1 MEHSVKKLI
10 ELFEEYEGNNYV
22 TSRLEYYIQN
32 LPTWI
37 NNDINNYEKRM
48 NRTNELTNE
57 YEIFCKIF
65 LSKYKYFYLP
75 SNNCFY
81 EYDDKTYKII
91 KEDNIHYQLLY
102 TITIEGKLV
111 QWKHKTKT
119 HIIKLIKERNLFTS
133 IPETYTIQAVLGFLQ
148 TTLFENKDS
157 AKYFLTVLGDNILK
171 KNNEFIYIVTQNT
184 KKILGL
190 IEDIGL
196 LTLGSSIVQNF
207 ITKHH
212 DSHNRGN
219 YRLIKTIDITVSLD
233 VIKEILNKIGVDLLC
248 VASHYSKRY
257 NNAECY
263 LTLKKKENEN
273 TELTKHA
280 LFFVNNSSQQII
292 DDFVSKCLTESSDET
307 FIISWK
313 NMHYIWKLYL
323 SHINIPNMIYSNHL
337 KEILK
342 TKFSYKADNDSFTKI
357 TSKYLPQISMFLH
370 FWEKYITID
379 NSSFNE
385 YEIDELLCLYK
396 YVNTQSV
403 SITENEMIKFINH
416 FFSPEVFILENKF
429 VINIKCSLWNK
440 CDNIQSFLDYYK
452 CSQITNKND
461 SNNENSI
468 DQGLLPIDDLYNSYQ
483 SFCNASMY
491 VNNTSNMIVSK
502 HYFENYISN
511 ELKQFIQFEKFIGVG
526 WFES

>member
-1 MEHSVKKLI
+1 MEPSVKKLTEI
-10 ELFEEYEGNNYV
+10 FNQYKENNYV
-22 TSRLEYYIQN
+22 INRLEYYIQN

-37 NNDINNYEKRM
+37 NNDINNYEKRI

-91 KEDNIHYQLLY
+91 KEDNIHYQLLS

-119 HIIKLIKERNLFTS
+119 HIIKLIKERTLFTS
-133 IPETYTIQAVLGFLQ
+133 IPETYTIQSVLGFLQ
-148 TTLFENKDS
+148 TTIFETKDS

-171 KNNEFIYIVTQNT
+171 KNNEFIYIVNQNT

-190 IEDIGL
+190 VEDIGN
-196 LTLGSSIVQNF
+196 LTLGSSIIQNF

-212 DSHNRGN
+212 DSHKHSN
-219 YRLIKTIDITVSLD
+219 YRLIKTTDVQISLD
-233 VIKEILNKIGVDLLC
+233 VIKDMLNKIGIDLLC

-257 NNAECY
+257 NNAESY
-263 LTLKKKENEN
+263 LLLKAKGDEN
-273 TELTKHA
+273 TELTKHV
-280 LFFVNNSSQQII
+280 LFFTNNSSQEII
-292 DDFVSKCLTESSDET
+292 DDFVSKCLNESSDES

-323 SHINIPNMIYSNHL
+323 SQLNIPNMIYSNNL
-337 KEILK
+337 KDNLK
-342 TKFSYKADNDSFTKI
+342 MKLVYNTDNDSFTKI

-370 FWEKYITID
+370 FWEKYIIIE
-379 NSSFNE
+379 NGVFNE

-396 YVNTQSV
+396 YINTPSI
-403 SITENEMIKFINH
+403 SITEQEMIKIINH
-416 FFSPEVFILENKF
+416 FFLPDINIIENKF
-429 VINIKCSLWNK
+429 VVNIKCSLWNK
-440 CDNIQSFLDYYK
+440 CDSIQFFLDYYK
-452 CSQITNKND
+452 SNHLLNKK
-461 SNNENSI
+461 ENVLVY
-468 DQGLLPIDDLYNSYQ
+468 QGLLAFDELYLSYQ

-491 VNNTSNMIVSK
+491 VNNNLTMVVSK
-502 HYFENYISN
+502 IYFENYISN
-511 ELKQFIQFEKFIGVG
+511 ELKQFIQFEKFISTE
-526 WFES
+526 WLQL